1 MLVEVAFKKGDT
13 ISLKLASGEEIVG
26 KFNARVT
33 GGYELIKPMVLL
45 ANEKGLGLAPFMFS
59 VAPEGK
65 FIFNGDS
72 VTCVGKTEGEI
83 AKQYIATTT
92 GIVQPDKGILV

>member
-1 MLVEVAFKKGDT
+1 MLVEIAFKKGDT

-26 KFNARVT
+26 KFNS
-33 GGYELIKPMVLL
+33 GGAGSYELIKPMVLI

-59 VAPEGK
+59 VSPEGK

-72 VTCVGKTEGEI
+72 VTCVGKTDGEI

-92 GIVQPDKGILV
+92 GIVQPDNGIIV

>member
-26 KFNARVT
+26 NFNQRVT
-33 GGYELIKPMVLL
+33 GGYELIKPMVLI

-59 VAPEGK
+59 VSPDTK
-65 FIFNGDS
+65 FTFNGDS

-83 AKQYIATTT
+83 AKQYVATTT
-92 GIVQPDKGILV
+92 GIVQPDQGIIV

>member
-13 ISLKLASGEEIVG
+13 VSLKLASGEEIVG
-26 KFNARVT
+26 KFNA
-33 GGYELIKPMVLL
+33 GGGGTYELIKPMVLI

>member
-1 MLVEVAFKKGDT
+1 MLVEVSFKKGDT

-26 KFNARVT
+26 RFDARVT
-33 GGYELIKPMVLL
+33 GGYEVTKPMVLI

-59 VAPEGK
+59 VSPDAK
-65 FIFNGDS
+65 FTFNGDS

-83 AKQYIATTT
+83 AKQYVATTS
-92 GIVQPDKGILV
+92 GIVQPNTSLIV

>member
-1 MLVEVAFKKGDT
+1 MLVEVKFKQGDT

-26 KFNARVT
+26 KFNQKVT
-33 GGYELIKPMVLL
+33 GGYELIKPMVLI
-45 ANEKGLGLAPFMFS
+45 ASEKGLGLAPFMFS
-59 VAPEGK
+59 VSPEGK
-65 FIFNGDS
+65 FTFNGDS
-72 VTCVGKTEGEI
+72 VTCVGATEGEI

>member
-1 MLVEVAFKKGDT
+1 MLVEIAFKKGDT
-13 ISLKLASGEEIVG
+13 VSLKLSSGEEIVG
-26 KFNARVT
+26 NFNQRVT
-33 GGYELIKPMVLL
+33 GGYELIKPMVLI

-59 VAPEGK
+59 VSPEGK
-65 FIFNGDS
+65 FNFNGDS
-72 VTCVGKTEGEI
+72 VTCVGATEGEI